1 MQVVRRIGMLALIIT
16 VGAVA
21 VGGPL
26 DLGSQVMKHIR
37 YPDYDDKGQ
46 LKFEVL
52 GDQAQMMPDGLIR
65 VVNLKLILYEEGK
78 VMMEVTAP
86 ECRMDRVKRIATST
100 SDVCVA
106 RSEMVLTGRGYEF
119 TWDNN
124 KGHLEI
130 YSQVRVVLT
139 RIIP

>member
-1 MQVVRRIGMLALIIT
+1 MKVLQRIGILAGIIA
-16 VGAVA
+16 VSAVA
-21 VGGPL
+21 AGDPL
-26 DLGSQVMKHIR
+26 DLGSQIAKKIR

-52 GDQAQMMPDGLIR
+52 GDEAQVRPDGLIR
-65 VVNLKLILYEEGK
+65 IVNLKLIFYEEGR
-78 VMMEVTAP
+78 VVTEVTAP
-86 ECRMDRVKRIATST
+86 ECLLDRIKRIAAST

-119 TWDNN
+119 TWVNN

-130 YSQVRVVLT
+130 HNQARVVLK
-139 RIIP
+139 RGGL